1 METSLAQGIM
11 NAPAASKAP
20 SRLPPYQLLIF
31 DFDGTLADSF
41 SSFLLHTTRV
51 IERFGLRRINPG
63 DLETLRGLSARE
75 VIRHLGLP
83 FWKVPLV
90 AREVRAQIT
99 SEIAR
104 TQLFPGIA
112 TVLQRLV
119 EKGAVLAI
127 VSSNSEAN
135 IRAVLGPEK
144 AGLISVYACGASLFG
159 KAAKFRRVL
168 KTTGIPASRALTIGD
183 EIRDS
188 DAAREAGI
196 AFGAVSWGYTH
207 VEALRAH
214 SPAVVFRDPEEII
227 EVVSGS
233 RP

>member
-1 METSLAQGIM
+1 MNEPASVEAPPTLAY
-11 NAPAASKAP
+11 
-20 SRLPPYQLLIF
+20 RLLIF

-41 SSFLLHTTRV
+41 PVFLIYMQEA
-51 IERFGLRRINPG
+51 IEHFGLRKIDPA

-75 VIRHLGLP
+75 MIRYFGLP
-83 FWKVPLV
+83 FWKVPV
-90 AREVRAQIT
+90 MARHMRERMKT
-99 SEIAR
+99 EIGR
-104 TQLFPGIA
+104 VQLFPMIA
-112 TVLQRLV
+112 TMLQRLV

-127 VSSNSEAN
+127 VSSNSEEN

-144 AGLISVYACGASLFG
+144 ARLISVYACGASLFG
-159 KAAKFRRVL
+159 KAAKFRKVL
-168 KTTGIPASRALTIGD
+168 KITRIPASHALTIGD

-227 EVVSGS
+227 EMVAGS
-233 RP
+233 NP